1 MTTTSYVV
9 VIRDAITGQQVG
21 SLAKYGGTIREA
33 VTGFGVGT
41 ASPLVTISHIRDAVT
56 GQSVGSHMSTLNIS
70 REVATGSRV
79 GLALFPEMMT
89 SVREVLGR
97 DTSYKFQANMREVL
111 ISSTNEWVTIAW
123 EARSTKEIVN
133 QRRATMRTPPNVW
146 SFTPV
151 PSYVQ
156 VVPQRRVR
164 VKPISMHQLYAATSL
179 ALQERGA
186 LAPPGVL
193 SMTRLGAYKQVVL
206 QSRSIPYTP
215 ASGNF
220 VPALKQVALQH
231 RVVPAQ
237 TRSSISAK
245 TEQQIVAL
253 SRRDNSRY
261 AKTLVEIVLLEKAVI
276 FSAPTPYAGL
286 FELLAQRRV
295 NPTWHSVSTVSTV
308 GQVALQERAAEIP
321 LSVTAVPSYNQVL
334 AQHRDL
340 PWWHSTTELAGQQQI
355 ALQRHDVVRYY
366 SDMFV
371 SALRQVVLSH
381 FVPGPQPPT
390 AMYVQPYRMLVAQD
404 RGFVE
409 PPSRVSWWYTP
420 AVVQVAAQSNAQ
432 PAPISAMDVGSLRVQ
447 YILAAKYPPPDEVM
461 GPENGAII
469 PVLYEVAVQ
478 HRVVEAPHA
487 VNASR
492 FVLNLGEQV
501 LLGDEFP
508 DPDLP
513 ASSATVG
520 QVIEQGVLGAA
531 YADPALPQSDVTALS
546 VATVGVLGDVYPD
559 PRLAQSTVA
568 VSALS
573 ELAVLGAAYPDP
585 LLPSSDLTATSVA
598 GVAVLG
604 DASFPDPT
612 LPQSEVQTTS
622 VASSVALGDTS
633 YPPPSDAMSTLD
645 ALSIGELVVIVDRSL
660 YGIPKRTDRR
670 RPIVSVS
677 IT

>member
-1 MTTTSYVV
+1 MTTIKLITTTKEALVGEQSGAYLDSYVT
-9 VIRDAITGQQVG
+9 IKEALVG
-21 SLAKYGGTIREA
+21 DYVAYAGPGA
-33 VTGFGVGT
+33 
-41 ASPLVTISHIRDAVT
+41 LVTVQKETVAGRSTGALSAQPVT
-56 GQSVGSHMSTLNIS
+56 TKEVAAGQSVGIDLMPSFTTTVKEIIG
-70 REVATGSRV
+70 RE
-79 GLALFPEMMT
+79 
-89 SVREVLGR
+89 
-97 DTSYKFQANMREVL
+97 TSYKFFAQSKESLGALPDDWVSIPRAYAVMRQL
-111 ISSTNEWVTIAW
+111 AGQK
-123 EARSTKEIVN
+123 RPMMK
-133 QRRATMRTPPNVW
+133 TPPNVW

-164 VKPISMHQLYAATSL
+164 VKPISMHQLYTVASQ

-186 LAPPGVL
+186 LAPPAVL
-193 SMTRLGAYKQVVL
+193 SVTRFGAYKQLVL
-206 QSRSIPYTP
+206 MSRSIPYTP

-231 RVVPAQ
+231 RAVPAHL
-237 TRSSISAK
+237 RSPIMAK
-245 TEQQIVAL
+245 TEQQIVVL
-253 SRRDNSRY
+253 SRRDKSRY

-295 NPTWHSVSTVSTV
+295 NPTWHSTSTASTLA
-308 GQVALQERAAEIP
+308 QVALQERAAEIP
-321 LSVTAVPSYNQVL
+321 LSATAVPSYNQVL
-334 AQHRDL
+334 AQHRVL
-340 PWWHSTTELAGQQQI
+340 PWWHSTTDLAGQQQI
-355 ALQRHDVVRYY
+355 ALQRHDIVRYY

-371 SALRQVVLSH
+371 SALRQIVLSH

-420 AVVQVAAQSNAQ
+420 AVAQIAAQADVK

-447 YILAAKYPPPDEVM
+447 YALAAKYPPPDEVM

-469 PVLYEVAVQ
+469 PVLYEVTAQ
-478 HRVVEAPHA
+478 HRVMAPPHD

-492 FVLNLGEQV
+492 FVFNVAEQAA
-501 LLGDEFP
+501 LGDRFP
-508 DPDLP
+508 DPRAP
-513 ASSATVG
+513 ASSVTVS
-520 QVIEQGVLGAA
+520 QVAMRGVLGDV
-531 YADPALPQSDVTALS
+531 YSDPSAPQSDAVVSS
-546 VATVGVLGDVYPD
+546 VAIVGVLGDVYPD
-559 PRLAQSTVA
+559 PLLPQSSA
-568 VSALS
+568 SVSALS
-573 ELAVLGAAYPDP
+573 ELAVLGAIYPDP

-598 GVAVLG
+598 AVAVLG

-612 LPQSEVQTTS
+612 LPQSEVRTTS

-633 YPPPSDAMSTLD
+633 YPPPTDAMSTLD

-660 YGIPKRTDRR
+660 YGIPKRADRR